1 MVGWMDLVLILV
13 LLGTTVLGVLKGFVR
28 EAVGIAATVGG
39 FVLAAAY
46 YPFGAD
52 MFGGWIKNV
61 SVARFLSFMLILVL
75 TVVLGMLL
83 TKILSRWIKGPL
95 KFLDRL
101 FGLAF
106 GLVQGV
112 LICGALVFAQVVFP
126 VDKKAIENSR
136 LAPYCFGLTKAM
148 IHLIPQELKDQF
160 KSAFQEIISKS
171 EKLHG

>member
-1 MVGWMDLVLILV
+1 MVGWMDIVFILV
-13 LLGTTVLGVLKGFVR
+13 LLVAAAFGVLKGFVK
-28 EAVGIAATVGG
+28 EAVAIASTVGG

-52 MFGGWIKNV
+52 LLGGLVKNA
-61 SVARFLSFMLILVL
+61 SAARFLSFMFILVL
-75 TVVLGMLL
+75 VVVLGMLL
-83 TKILSRWIKGPL
+83 VKLMSRWIKGPL

-106 GLVQGV
+106 GFVQGV
-112 LICGALVFAQVVFP
+112 LICGALVFSQVVFP

-148 IHLIPQELKDQF
+148 VHLIPQELKDQF
-160 KSAFQEIISKS
+160 KSAFQEILSKS
-171 EKLHG
+171 EKIHG